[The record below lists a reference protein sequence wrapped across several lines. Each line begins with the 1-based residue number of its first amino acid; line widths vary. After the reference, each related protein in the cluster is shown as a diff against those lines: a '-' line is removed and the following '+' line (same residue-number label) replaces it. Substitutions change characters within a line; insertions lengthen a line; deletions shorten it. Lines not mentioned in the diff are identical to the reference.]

1 MRLSTFLSTNVKTK
15 PMNFIW
21 NGKKSPQPKSKY
33 DHVFVRIARLIFCLS
48 SSSSSLGD
56 IIFMYETLFEW
67 NREHQLQ
74 CHCCRCLLQKRKCVI
89 LRNRNKNNWTH
100 TKWSLVFFCCCFHF
114 VYAFYA
120 KRTCAIRLD
129 DFFPF
134 SFHTQLPYMPMID
147 TFNGF
152 DEPNMS

>member
-100 TKWSLVFFCCCFHF
+100 TKWSLV
-114 VYAFYA
+114 V
-120 KRTCAIRLD
+120 LLL
-129 DFFPF
+129 F
-134 SFHTQLPYMPMID
+134 SFCVRVLCKTHMCHPLRRFFSLQFSHSITIYANDRYL
-147 TFNGF
+147 
-152 DEPNMS
+152 